1 MPDFWLESG
10 YRLLDSNDDG
20 HLLVT
25 DDFLRAYLMRAELEP
40 VEESCAPE
48 RALHGRLLEDPRSP
62 VAPLQISAMADADV
76 RENYTMF
83 LAFRE
88 RLLAAGTLENCYLGL
103 FKEQSVTVPPMFI
116 AQITQI
122 ILRNILGATLF
133 PLRVRCAELLFRD
146 QKISLQDGGVLAAD
160 AIVVDMKS
168 APGGALSSKHG
179 GPQTKTVELD
189 VLNDDNAELYW
200 VRSDAFDTAL
210 DLRPWGQ
217 ANEALCRVLEAWV
230 AHFYG
235 LSVHIHPLDEIND
248 QNWKWYIGLD
258 AEASHMLNDLYE
270 GKAMSEDRRR
280 RLLSLFV
287 MDIDDKELMAPDIAG
302 CPIYLGMAM
311 TEGNLL
317 RLKPQN
323 ILINL
328 PLAQTA

>member
-200 VRSDAFDTAL
+200 VQDEPANQG
-210 DLRPWGQ
+210 PWT
-217 ANEALCRVLEAWV
+217 
-230 AHFYG
+230 
-235 LSVHIHPLDEIND
+235 
-248 QNWKWYIGLD
+248 YIGLFLPRYMNGQVAKLVSRPASASPATGSAKRHA
-258 AEASHMLNDLYE
+258 AEQADLV
-270 GKAMSEDRRR
+270 ARAFAR
-280 RLLSLFV
+280 
-287 MDIDDKELMAPDIAG
+287 
-302 CPIYLGMAM
+302 
-311 TEGNLL
+311 
-317 RLKPQN
+317 
-323 ILINL
+323 
-328 PLAQTA
+328 